1 MFYFL
6 FSENPFLT
14 DNFLYNSFGITLL
27 GMALFSSFV
36 YLKILF
42 TPLKP
47 NITIEKTPTEKYT
60 EKYLDKFHKS
70 YKDDKF
76 NQNICDIFY
85 DKKLYNQIIET
96 NNNSLEKLWKQR
108 ILFETTPFGNVVMF
122 YDAYKLS
129 FAYYSDNSIPYT
141 ILNSVAM
148 KYVLTFYCRDFFLDK
163 SIIPFR
169 HTTPFLHVH
178 EIEKKENVKPNKI
191 DVTKGPFAKFKNYE
205 KEKKEKEKKEKEN
218 EKKLKEK
225 EENPPIKDY
234 VKNKFIS
241 LGKLYNFSILKN
253 TLTPYKTTTRK
264 EIIPINYDSF
274 KKWHNLGQFELV
286 TDKDYDGLAATS

>member
-27 GMALFSSFV
+27 GMTLFSSFV

-47 NITIEKTPTEKYT
+47 NITIEKTPTEKYI

-70 YKDDKF
+70 YKDDNF
-76 NQNICDIFY
+76 NQNIHDIFY

-96 NNNSLEKLWKQR
+96 NNNSLEKSWKQR
-108 ILFETTPFGNVVMF
+108 ILFETTPVGNVVMF

-141 ILNSVAM
+141 ILNAVAM

-191 DVTKGPFAKFKNYE
+191 DVTKGPFAKFKNYA
-205 KEKKEKEKKEKEN
+205 KEEKEKKEKEN
-218 EKKLKEK
+218 EKKLKETDK
-225 EENPPIKDY
+225 NPPVKDY

-253 TLTPYKTTTRK
+253 TLTSHKTTTRK

-274 KKWHNLGQFELV
+274 KKWHNLGQFELI